1 MCQENTSFERVPSA
15 RSATCSQLLQTL
27 QQDRLVG
34 DQPAFGGRVT
44 LRGDRTPGRLLAH
57 PFLAYPEPTRETGS
71 APATIY
77 LLAAVLASGE
87 RGLSV
92 LCADLLHQGPREVR
106 EPRRAETLLGEAPGD
121 LCVLV
126 TFDGEF

>member
-1 MCQENTSFERVPSA
+1 MCQENTSFERVPLA

-92 LCADLLHQGPREVR
+92 LCQAPRDVG
-106 EPRRAETLLGEAPGD
+106 EPRRAETLLGEAPGN
-121 LCVLV
+121 LGVLV
-126 TFDGEF
+126 AFDG